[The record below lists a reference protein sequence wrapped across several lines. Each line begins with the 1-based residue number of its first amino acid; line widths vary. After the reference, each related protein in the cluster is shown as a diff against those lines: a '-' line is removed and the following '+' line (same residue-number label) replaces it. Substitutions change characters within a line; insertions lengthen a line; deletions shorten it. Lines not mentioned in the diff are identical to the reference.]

1 MEQDVRDQFARID
14 DRFARVDERFDRI
27 EQSFQGLERLI
38 TDFKDSLE
46 REVLEGFAQ
55 VTARFD
61 TQATRLD
68 RHAALW
74 QTGRR
79 WSAKMDVW
87 AERIDQAVEAKD
99 REIAELR
106 ERLIKLEKKSA

>member
-46 REVLEGFAQ
+46 REVQEGFAQ

-68 RHAALW
+68 RHAAL
-74 QTGRR
+74 
-79 WSAKMDVW
+79 
-87 AERIDQAVEAKD
+87 
-99 REIAELR
+99 
-106 ERLIKLEKKSA
+106 

>member
-1 MEQDVRDQFARID
+1 MEEDVRDQFARID
-14 DRFARVDERFDRI
+14 EKFARVEK
-27 EQSFQGLERLI
+27 SFQGLERLI

-46 REVLEGFAQ
+46 REVQEGFAQ

-61 TQATRLD
+61 TQAAHLD

-79 WSAKMDVW
+79 
-87 AERIDQAVEAKD
+87 
-99 REIAELR
+99 
-106 ERLIKLEKKSA
+106 